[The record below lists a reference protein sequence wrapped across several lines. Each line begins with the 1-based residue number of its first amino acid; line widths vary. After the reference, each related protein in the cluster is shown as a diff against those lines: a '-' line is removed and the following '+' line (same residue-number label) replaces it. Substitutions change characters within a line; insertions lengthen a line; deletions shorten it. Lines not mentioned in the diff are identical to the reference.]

1 MTTYDR
7 AIEQARDLL
16 RWRSPLRTELW
27 ASRLAAEADQD
38 LLDGLARSERPEARL
53 ALAALAAVDAADLLT
68 PSDPDTPPTGQET
81 DHPTLPDEADPTAH
95 TPTSRETE
103 PSVDGAGEV
112 GAGEVGAGEVRAPDL
127 AGLGREAL
135 TWLPGWAGR
144 MGRVRCEGAWY
155 GRGDRYG
162 EQVLAALAFRYANG
176 KEPHLLVVGIDQAH
190 GGLAVDAVVEEP
202 TFLDDLGLA
211 PAPEDVVAGRVLDAF
226 EVTDL
231 LMGAEVADSLPA
243 VRALALSRAR
253 SVPDPVRHAP
263 DETFTAFEDLP
274 ALPGADEAFGALAE
288 FLGERPLWWSPA
300 RVSAFLTSWLPRE
313 AILGDAAIAAM
324 PEVLRAWTRHL
335 GDHEEILDRIAAEAP
350 RLPAL
355 MADDS
360 LAGLAK
366 RVARSRPR

>member
-1 MTTYDR
+1 MTTYNR

-27 ASRLAAEADQD
+27 ASRLASEADQD
-38 LLDGLARSERPEARL
+38 LLVELAGADRPEARL
-53 ALAALAAVDAADLLT
+53 ALAALAAIEATPDAD
-68 PSDPDTPPTGQET
+68 DQ
-81 DHPTLPDEADPTAH
+81 EADAEGPRHPDA
-95 TPTSRETE
+95 P
-103 PSVDGAGEV
+103 GAV
-112 GAGEVGAGEVRAPDL
+112 DL
-127 AGLGREAL
+127 AAAGREAL
-135 TWLPGWAGR
+135 EWLPGWAAR
-144 MGRVRCEGAWY
+144 MGDVVCEGGWY

-176 KEPHLLVVGIDQAH
+176 KEPHLLVVGVDQAH

-202 TFLDDLGLA
+202 KFLDDLNLA
-211 PAPEDVVAGRVLDAF
+211 PTPPEVVVGRMLDAF
-226 EVTDL
+226 EVTDM
-231 LMGAEVADSLPA
+231 LMGAEVAEGLPA

-263 DETFTAFEDLP
+263 DETLA
-274 ALPGADEAFGALAE
+274 AFGELVE

-300 RVSAFLTSWLPRE
+300 RVSAFLTVWLPRE
-313 AILGDAAIAAM
+313 AILSEAAIAAM

-335 GDHEEILDRIAAEAP
+335 GDHEEVRDRIAAEAP

-355 MADDS
+355 MADES

-366 RVARSRPR
+366 RIARREME